1 MCIIFVNYLSD
12 VLGRYSAVV
21 WTTAHAG
28 NISADFDTV
37 VQSSGHYIFEPF
49 QALGNA
55 TANVLSTKPFRS
67 RPEDGDFFDVVLH
80 LKTISKH

>member
-1 MCIIFVNYLSD
+1 MYFNYLSD
-12 VLGRYSAVV
+12 CLGRYGAVV
-21 WTTAHAG
+21 RTPAHAG
-28 NISADFDTV
+28 DIPTDFDTV

-55 TANVLSTKPFRS
+55 AANVLLTKPFRS
-67 RPEDGDFFDVVLH
+67 GPEDGDFFNVVLH